1 MGMEIKL
8 KHFYFS
14 VALALLAGCGA
25 RHYEY
30 PLYQPLSQAYSKVL
44 PLRVAIPYPEEG
56 LSAPDRDQDL
66 EAVVNAN
73 CRETPTYI
81 SQRLE
86 ISRGLLDELRA
97 TRAFTTLHWAPESLD
112 DYDLIVKLKIL
123 SGGKRF
129 SSSTCPA
136 LLGPYRW
143 ELSLLDQRGL
153 VLLKREFVLAKVKLY
168 AGSPA
173 AEFRKDEA
181 VFLGEITGV
190 ILNTAEKLSRKVPDM
205 ADARAVAYMEKRG
218 PELKKLGERAA
229 GDNQLGR
236 AYLMRVSLLEAGRL
250 GEDRTTEALQPVY
263 DQAWQDVQLALRGEL
278 KQLGE
283 DVSRM
288 LAQNLNMLVTVGRA
302 AGVRPPKIIE
312 TIAGARGEVASSIT
326 EPDGARKLVDGISK
340 SLLPGGLRKLAAE
353 SGVNEE
359 LAERLRTALQ
369 GGSAAPGAAQA
380 GFVGCGKDTDCK
392 GDRICVK
399 GECVSPAVGSGR

>member
-1 MGMEIKL
+1 MGIKFKYVSFL
-8 KHFYFS
+8 IL
-14 VALALLAGCGA
+14 LALLAGCGA
-25 RHYEY
+25 AHYEY
-30 PLYQPLSQAYSKVL
+30 PPYQPRSQAYGKTL

-56 LSAPDRDQDL
+56 LSAPDRDEDL
-66 EAVVNAN
+66 EAVINAS
-73 CRETPTYI
+73 CRELPTYI

-97 TRAFTTLHWAPESLD
+97 TRAFAAVHWSPESLD

-129 SSSTCPA
+129 DSSTCPA

-143 ELSLLDQRGL
+143 ELSLLDQRGS
-153 VLLKREFVLAKVKLY
+153 LLRKQEFELAKVRLY
-168 AGSPA
+168 SSSPA

-190 ILNTAEKLSRKVPDM
+190 ILNAAEELSRKVPDM
-205 ADARAVAYMEKRG
+205 ADARAVVYMEQRE
-218 PELKKLGERAA
+218 PELKRLGER
-229 GDNQLGR
+229 GTTDKQLGR
-236 AYLMRVSLLEAGRL
+236 AYLIRVSLLEAERL
-250 GEDRTTEALQPVY
+250 GEDRSTEALQPVY
-263 DQAWQDVQLALRGEL
+263 DQVWQDVQFALRGEL

-302 AGVRPPKIIE
+302 VGVRPPRVLE
-312 TIAGARGEVASSIT
+312 VLTGARSEAARSVAG
-326 EPDGARKLVDGISK
+326 PDGARKLVDGISK
-340 SLLPGGLRKLAAE
+340 RLLPGDLRKLAAE

-359 LAERLRTALQ
+359 LAGRLRSALQ
-369 GGSAAPGAAQA
+369 GGSATYGVGQE
-380 GFVGCGKDTDCK
+380 GLSGCGKDTDCK

-399 GECVSPAVGSGR
+399 GECVSPAVGKK